1 MKFKHMVI
9 KNLKGSSARYLSY
22 VLCNS
27 FIISTF
33 FMYSTLIFNDRL
45 KNFSTL
51 EEGVLSALV
60 VPTVA
65 LLVFALIFISYA
77 HSTFINARKKEFG
90 VFMTLGMSIND
101 LRKLILI
108 ENGLIAGISIII
120 GITTGL
126 VFSRLFFL
134 IVLKVLA
141 VGDIAYKI
149 GIINFS
155 FSIGIFITIYL
166 VNILVTIVSTYRFE
180 ITRLLKADREN
191 KVNKISNPIIAVI
204 GIGII
209 IFACIFLY
217 KDFNKSPDQTSS
229 LLFETTVLILVGLY
243 ITISQLGSLLI
254 RICRKNSKIYNK
266 RIIWLTGIR
275 SKFKQSKNII
285 FMTSVLVMV
294 VIFYLGMM
302 LGMNIKAEKQE
313 LYNNP
318 YDFSFCE
325 YKDNYKFAKDEV
337 KSIVEKYKQE
347 ITFHGELEFIYS
359 SYNEEGLKGNMKEVF
374 IKDMELNELGVEN
387 FKVNKGNKVELG
399 YSNNASN
406 QLKKIKSLINCKIMV
421 LSEEDYIFKK
431 KQIGYEEGKCQLY
444 NVSNWKESKGIV
456 DELGI
461 PRKDSKIEN
470 YNYNKQG
477 SSLLL
482 FTVSYLSIFFF
493 FATLIILFLKL
504 LSDIER
510 DKEKYR
516 SIYRIGATTKELKSQ
531 IGKELKVMF
540 FTGPVIGFI
549 IGVFYT
555 LTFAQ
560 DGAGEFKMTYVVACT
575 SVGLVFFILL
585 IIYYVLCKKRYCKEV
600 LNL

>member
-1 MKFKHMVI
+1 
-9 KNLKGSSARYLSY
+9 
-22 VLCNS
+22 
-27 FIISTF
+27 
-33 FMYSTLIFNDRL
+33 MYSTLIFNDRL
-45 KNFSTL
+45 KNCSIL

-90 VFMTLGMSIND
+90 VFMTLGMSIKD

-108 ENGLIAGISIII
+108 ENGLISGISILI
-120 GITTGL
+120 GIITGV

-134 IVLKVLA
+134 VVLKVLA
-141 VGDIAYKI
+141 VRDIDYKI
-149 GIINFS
+149 GMINFL

-166 VNILVTIVSTYRFE
+166 VNILFTIISTYRFE
-180 ITRLLKADREN
+180 ITKLLKADREN
-191 KVNKISNPIIAVI
+191 KVNKINNPIIAFI
-204 GIGII
+204 GIVII

-229 LLFETTVLILVGLY
+229 LLLETTVLILVGLY
-243 ITISQLGSLLI
+243 ITISQLGGLLI
-254 RICRKNSKIYNK
+254 GICRKNSKLYNK

-275 SKFKQSKNII
+275 SKFNQSKNII
-285 FMTSVLVMV
+285 FMTSLLVMV

-302 LGMNIKAEKQE
+302 LGMNINAEKQE

-347 ITFHGELEFIYS
+347 MTFHGELEFIYS
-359 SYNEEGLKGNMKEVF
+359 SNNGKMEQVF
-374 IKDMELNELGVEN
+374 IRDTKLNELVVED
-387 FKVNKGNKVELG
+387 FKVNKGNNVELE
-399 YSNNASN
+399 YSNNHSN
-406 QLKKIKSLINCKIMV
+406 QLNKIKSLINCKVMIV
-421 LSEEDYIFKK
+421 PEEDYIFKE
-431 KQIGYEEGKCQLY
+431 KQIGYEEGKCHLY
-444 NVSNWKESKGIV
+444 NVSNWKASKGIV

-477 SSLLL
+477 SALLL
-482 FTVSYLSIFFF
+482 FTISYLSIFFF
-493 FATLIILFLKL
+493 LATLIILFLKL
-504 LSDIER
+504 LSDKER
-510 DKEKYR
+510 DKEKFR
-516 SIYRIGATTKELKSQ
+516 NIYRIGATKKELKSQ
-531 IGKELKVMF
+531 IGKELKVIF
-540 FTGPVIGFI
+540 FTGPIIGFI
-549 IGVFYT
+549 IGTFYT

-560 DGAGEFKMTYVVACT
+560 DGAVEFKMIYVKACIA
-575 SVGLVFFILL
+575 VGLVFLILL
-585 IIYYVLCKKRYCKEV
+585 IIYYDLCKKRYCKEV
-600 LNL
+600 LKL